1 MADENYYGADD
12 SGMPA
17 TEMGPAPVYR
27 SPAAAGL
34 SEADRSYKI
43 DSIYSNVMAMR
54 GRTDNIPLSPMS
66 GPPMYGDAQAMY
78 TNMRASYGDSPM
90 MGAYFGGAVGGIQT
104 VGGGAM
110 VGANRMMS
118 DLGSMIRPMTYTPP
132 ARVYSGFSGRVMQE
146 TSFWGSFKAMTGIS
160 DPPRATSPYLYA
172 MTGAAD
178 VGERVGGAMAGL
190 GVTAGVLG
198 ASAIGS
204 KIGGAALGGL
214 VGTVAGGL
222 AGYAVGGFAADKIYE
237 GMAARRE
244 VQDYLE
250 RTSDLYVTAGSAA
263 ADPRR
268 GAGFSRAARR
278 DVSEYIREL
287 DIKDRMMGTEDLSA
301 VLKGATEMG
310 LFSGVRETE
319 DFKKKFK
326 TIVENVKVVA
336 TTLNTT
342 LEEGLKVMKDFK
354 GIGVDSGAV
363 GGLVLQAQTF
373 GKMAG
378 RTASEMVNIGLQGA
392 EIFRGTG
399 VSMQIGYQANVM
411 NLASIRAARDAN
423 LISQEAIA
431 QAGGEEAL
439 AQRMTGSTMAYT
451 QSAMGRGF
459 GGLYYRQGTG
469 FDQGAFMGALTG
481 KMDMGEAAHRA
492 TQNLSSP
499 RAMIE
504 YEVNQER
511 FRSQQGKMFGGRGLD
526 IGMMNE
532 ALMQASS
539 IAQWTGTDMTTATR
553 YILKSQM
560 GLSESETE
568 ARLAQLK
575 DPEKFLK
582 NQQAAALAVRN
593 QTLSDQSYNNFV
605 FTRFGAYVG
614 DVIKKGADYVA
625 APLNRMVDDMSE
637 VMQSF
642 TEQELFG
649 QQRFDIS
656 GTGYGAFERAG
667 SLLTGE
673 AEKRRESE
681 RRLELGLTKTR
692 GGSYRKISVD
702 LDKGGVF
709 AETAG
714 EALSDALASARG
726 KKGNLFSGV
735 KTSRTSVL
743 SEVSPEV
750 SLDRNIVTGMVTG
763 IETKE
768 LRRVSQLARVVSSI
782 SAETAREMDKE
793 GLLKD
798 ILPKAQEKFIA
809 LGVSGRAAKLSN
821 EEMFR
826 EIFGKDMSQATA
838 AEFASYQRLVEGSDR
853 SKDLEES
860 RKTAISIRAAEGA
873 VDVAMQQEYT
883 KNIQMAQ
890 EKLGF
895 GQVKSADAKAFLA
908 MAITE
913 KDEVKKADLL
923 KKAAAAA
930 YASPEDR
937 NLISS
942 GAWRKIEESAKGASR
957 DKTLAAE
964 TLVENLRDS
973 EVLRQKMGSV
983 LGVEALGVELKGMDK
998 LPETVKSQILGI
1010 ADKLAVGGG
1019 DSFREYVKSPD
1030 FQKNQELLSQTVIGN
1045 DIASRAYGV
1054 KASQILEKAGSSDE
1068 SRKKAL
1074 SEANIPTSL
1083 HETFISQFKER
1094 GASAMTEELISRPKE
1109 LAGTSGV
1116 AAAGA
1121 AAGIG
1126 TGSAAGSA
1134 QDQLAVQTSINLVTY
1149 KAFEA
1154 LARKLG
1160 VQ

>member
-1 MADENYYGADD
+1 MADENYYGSDD
-12 SGMPA
+12 AGMPA
-17 TEMGPAPVYR
+17 MDMAPPPVYQ
-27 SPAAAGL
+27 SPAATDFAA
-34 SEADRSYKI
+34 ADRSYKI
-43 DSIYSNVMAMR
+43 DSIYSNVMAMK
-54 GRTDNIPLSPMS
+54 GRTDNVPIAPM
-66 GPPMYGDAQAMY
+66 GGAPMYGDAQAAY

-104 VGGGAM
+104 VGGGA
-110 VGANRMMS
+110 VSGAGRMMH

-132 ARVYSGFSGRVMQE
+132 ARVYAGFSGRVMQE
-146 TSFWGSFKAMTGIS
+146 TSMWSSFKAMTGIS

-178 VGERVGGAMAGL
+178 VGERAGGAMAGL

-198 ASAIGS
+198 ASAL
-204 KIGGAALGGL
+204 GGKLGGMALGGM

-222 AGYAVGGFAADKIYE
+222 AGYAIGGFAADKIYE
-237 GMAARRE
+237 GVAARRD

-250 RTSDLYVTAGSAA
+250 RTSDLYVTAGSSA

-278 DVSEYIREL
+278 DVSEYIRDL
-287 DIKDRMMGTEDLSA
+287 DIKDRMMGTEDLST
-301 VLKGATEMG
+301 VLKGSTELG

-342 LEEGLKVMKDFK
+342 LEEGLRVMKDFK
-354 GIGVDSGAV
+354 GIGVDAGAV
-363 GGLVLQAQTF
+363 GGMVLQAQTF
-373 GKMAG
+373 GKMSG
-378 RTASEMVNIGLQGA
+378 RTASEMVNIGMQGA

-411 NLASIRAARDAN
+411 NLAAVRAARDAN
-423 LISQEAIA
+423 LISQEAVA

-439 AQRMTGSTMAYT
+439 AQRMTGTTMAYT

-459 GGLYYRQGTG
+459 GGLYFKQGTG
-469 FDQGAFMGALTG
+469 FDSGTFMDALSG
-481 KMDMGEAAHRA
+481 KMDMGQAAFRA

-499 RAMIE
+499 KAMIE
-504 YEVNQER
+504 YEVNQEK

-553 YILKSQM
+553 YIMKSQM
-560 GLSESETE
+560 GLSESEVQ
-568 ARLAQLK
+568 ARLAQIK
-575 DPEKFLK
+575 DPEQFLK
-582 NQQAAALAVRN
+582 AQQAAALAVRN
-593 QTLSDQSYNNFV
+593 QTLADQSYNNFT

-614 DVIKKGADYVA
+614 DVIKKGADYA
-625 APLNRMVDDMSE
+625 ASPISKMYDDMAE
-637 VMQSF
+637 VTQMF
-642 TEQELFG
+642 TEQEMFG
-649 QQRFDIS
+649 QQRFDLA
-656 GTGYGAFERAG
+656 GTGYGAFGQAG
-667 SLLTGE
+667 SMLTGE
-673 AEKRRESE
+673 AGKRRESE
-681 RRLELGLTKTR
+681 RRLELGLTKER
-692 GGSYRKISVD
+692 GGAYRKVSID

-709 AETAG
+709 SETTG
-714 EALSDALASARG
+714 EALADALKGARG
-726 KKGNLFSGV
+726 RKGNLFSDV
-735 KTSRTSVL
+735 RTSSTSILAGVA
-743 SEVSPEV
+743 PEV
-750 SLDRNIVTGMVTG
+750 SLDRNVVTGMVTG

-782 SAETAREMDKE
+782 SAEAAKEMERE
-793 GLLKD
+793 GLLSG
-798 ILPKAQEKFIA
+798 ILPKAQEKFIE
-809 LGVSGRAAKLSN
+809 LGVSGRAAKMSN
-821 EEMFR
+821 EQMFK

-853 SKDLEES
+853 AGDLDES
-860 RKTAISIRAAEGA
+860 RKTAISLRAAEGA

-883 KNIQMAQ
+883 KNIKSAQ

-908 MAITE
+908 MSITE

-942 GAWRKIEESAKGASR
+942 GAWRRIEESARGAS
-957 DKTLAAE
+957 KGQVIAAE
-964 TLVENLRDS
+964 TLIENLRDS

-983 LGVEALGVELKGMDK
+983 LGVESLGVELKGMDK
-998 LPETVKSQILGI
+998 IPETAKSQILGI
-1010 ADKLAVGGG
+1010 ADKLAMGGG
-1019 DSFREYVKSPD
+1019 EAFREYVKNPD
-1030 FQKNQELLSQTVIGN
+1030 FQKNQDLLSQTVIGS

-1054 KASQILEKAGSSDE
+1054 KAAQILEKAGSSDE
-1068 SRKKAL
+1068 SRKRAL
-1074 SEANIPTSL
+1074 SEANIPTSM

-1094 GASAMTEELISRPKE
+1094 GSSAMTEELISRPKE

-1126 TGSAAGSA
+1126 TGAAAGSA
-1134 QDQLAVQTSINLVTY
+1134 QDQLAVQTSINMVTY